1 MLSHHWSRFLLM
13 FAAFGVASMVFGQ
26 PAAPTQ
32 TTASDT
38 APDATPSPARVVV
51 VANSRDPDSEPIA
64 RYYMQKRGIPDKN
77 LIILDTPV
85 EQDITWGVFVD
96 KVFNPLRFRLVKDGW
111 LQAYTTDL
119 KDSEGRLRYVFY
131 GNKIDFLV
139 VCYGIPIRILN
150 DPERLKPTPLTLEHK
165 ELDTNQA
172 AVDSELSLLAAPDT
186 PTAGFVAN
194 PLFNKLNPD
203 DYIRTAVVK
212 VARLD
217 GPGITAVKGMI
228 DSALEG
234 EAHGLQGR
242 AYIDMGGPHEEGEN
256 WLRSASASL
265 RKLGFDLSEDHATT
279 LFTWHTRFDASAFYY
294 GWYAGQPSGPISDPQ
309 FHFPPG
315 AIAIHIH
322 SFSGDNIRDPH
333 ARWVGPLIVRG
344 AAATVGNVFEP
355 YLSFT
360 HHIDLFMDALA
371 AGKTT
376 GEAAYYSLPELSW
389 MEIFVGDPLYRPF
402 AVSLSEQTDHNAKAP
417 TAYSAYAVIRQ
428 MNLLQEQG
436 RLTDA
441 LAFGQNQ
448 FDQHPDLALAFSLA
462 ELDDLLNQDDQ
473 ARQRLAW
480 AATITEPPRD
490 DLGLLG
496 EMARWAADHDAR
508 RTALDLYARIFANP
522 SAHPDLLKT
531 LLPDAIS
538 LAKDASAD
546 DLRARWQKQLDPLIP
561 PHPAP

>member
-1 MLSHHWSRFLLM
+1 MQPFRTPALLLI
-13 FAAFGVASMVFGQ
+13 FASLGLAGMVFGQ
-26 PAAPTQ
+26 SAAPAMAVATDVP
-32 TTASDT
+32 ADT
-38 APDATPSPARVVV
+38 TPSPARVVV

-64 RYYMQKRGIPDKN
+64 RYYMQKRGIPEKN
-77 LIILDTPV
+77 LILIDTPI
-85 EQDITWGVFVD
+85 EQDVTWSVFVD
-96 KVFNPLRFRLVKDGW
+96 KIFNPLRARLVKDGW

-119 KDSEGRLRYVFY
+119 KDSQGRLRYAFY

-139 VCYGIPIRILN
+139 TCYGIPVRILN
-150 DPERLKPTPLTLEHK
+150 DPDRLTPTPLTIEHK

-186 PTAGFVAN
+186 PIVGFVEN
-194 PLFNKLNPD
+194 PLYDKLNPEAFA
-203 DYIRTAVVK
+203 RTFVVK

-217 GPGITAVKGMI
+217 GPGIIAVKGMI
-228 DSALEG
+228 DSALAG

-265 RKLGFDLSEDHATT
+265 RKLGFDISEDHETS
-279 LFTWHTRFDASAFYY
+279 LFTWRTRFDAPAFYY
-294 GWYAGQPSGPISDPQ
+294 GWYAAQPSGPISDPL

-322 SFSGDNIRDPH
+322 SYSGDSIRKADVH
-333 ARWVGPLIVRG
+333 WVGPLIVRG
-344 AAATVGNVFEP
+344 VAATVGNVFEP
-355 YLSFT
+355 YLDFT
-360 HHIDLFMDALA
+360 HHIDLFMEALA

-376 GEAAYYSLPELSW
+376 GEAAYYSLPALSW

-402 AVSLSEQTDHNAKAP
+402 AVSLPEQLDQASLAP

-428 MNLLQEQG
+428 INLLQEQG
-436 RLTDA
+436 RPGDA

-462 ELDDLLNQDDQ
+462 QLDHLLNQDDH

-480 AATITEPPRD
+480 AATVASPPRD

-496 EMARWAADHDAR
+496 EMARWAVDHDAR
-508 RTALDLYARIFANP
+508 HAALDLYTRVLADP

-531 LLPDAIS
+531 LLPDAIN

-546 DLRARWQKQLDPLIP
+546 DLRMLWQKQLDALNPP
-561 PHPAP
+561 PHS

>member
-1 MLSHHWSRFLLM
+1 MLCFRPKLLLF
-13 FAAFGVASMVFGQ
+13 FAVLGGMDPALGQ
-26 PAAPTQ
+26 STDSA
-32 TTASDT
+32 TTVPNNTAASDSS
-38 APDATPSPARVVV
+38 PSPARVVV

-77 LIILDTPV
+77 LVIIDTPV
-85 EQDITWGVFVD
+85 EPDVTWGVFVD
-96 KVFNPLRFRLVKDGW
+96 KIFNPLRSRLVKDGW

-139 VCYGIPIRILN
+139 ICYGIPVRILN
-150 DPERLKPTPLTLEHK
+150 DPARLKPTPLTIEHK

-186 PTAGFVAN
+186 PIAGFVSN
-194 PLFNKLNPD
+194 PLYNKLTPD
-203 DYIRTAVVK
+203 AYARTLVVK

-217 GPGITAVKGMI
+217 GPGITAVRGMI

-234 EAHGLQGR
+234 EARGLQGR
-242 AYIDMGGPHEEGEN
+242 AYIDMGGPHEEGEA
-256 WLRSASASL
+256 WLKSASASL
-265 RKLGFDLSEDHATT
+265 RKLGFDISEDHESS
-279 LFTWHTRFDASAFYY
+279 LFTWRTRFDAPAFYF
-294 GWYAGQPSGPISDPQ
+294 GWYAAQPSGPISDPQ

-322 SFSGDNIRDPH
+322 SFSGDNIRQAGVH
-333 ARWVGPLIVRG
+333 WVGPLVIRG

-360 HHIDLFMDALA
+360 HHLDLFMDALA

-376 GEAAYYSLPELSW
+376 GEAAYYSLPALSW
-389 MEIFVGDPLYRPF
+389 MEIFVGDPLYHPF
-402 AVSLSEQTDHNAKAP
+402 ATGLPEQLARHASAP

-436 RLTDA
+436 QLTDA
-441 LAFGQNQ
+441 RAFGQNQ
-448 FDQHPDLALAFSLA
+448 FDQHPDLALAFALA
-462 ELDDLLNQDDQ
+462 QLDHQLNQDNQ
-473 ARQRLAW
+473 AWQRLAW
-480 AATITEPPRD
+480 AANIEAPPRD

-508 RTALDLYARIFANP
+508 NTALDLYARVLASP
-522 SAHPDLLKT
+522 SAHPDLLKA
-531 LLPDAIS
+531 LLPDAIT
-538 LAKDASAD
+538 LAKSSGAD
-546 DLRARWQKQLDPLIP
+546 DLQARWQKQLDTLTP
-561 PHPAP
+561 PAHP